1 MEKGTVLKIKRDA
14 NPNLLAGAIAS
25 MARNGVKAELQA
37 IGAGAV
43 NQGVKAVAI
52 ARSYLASSG
61 IDVVVMPHFM
71 DIETEV
77 GKRTTIC
84 MVVERKEGG
93 QN

>member
-61 IDVVVMPHFM
+61 IDLVVMPFFK
-71 DIETEV
+71 DIEVDNGT
-77 GKRTTIC
+77 RTMIC
-84 MVVERKEGG
+84 MTIKRVDA
-93 QN
+93 